1 MHVARLYYL
10 AFLIV
15 INESVTVLV
24 GEPIVVGE
32 DERVTIDCSEVIDPV
47 IAGGIPNPTIR
58 WLKDGAELT
67 SNGSAPNV
75 DISAD
80 RRRLIITDTLLAVGG
95 QVGNDGNYTCEVC
108 EDETVINCRNR
119 TTCIAVCG
127 E

>member
-1 MHVARLYYL
+1 M
-10 AFLIV
+10 
-15 INESVTVLV
+15 INESVTVFV

-32 DERVTIDCSEVIDPV
+32 DVRVTIDCSEVIDPV

-58 WLKDGAELT
+58 WIKDGAELT
-67 SNGSAPNV
+67 INGSAPNV

-95 QVGNDGNYTCEVC
+95 QVGNDGNYTCKVC
-108 EDETVINCRNR
+108 DDSTYVNCRNR
-119 TTCIAVCG
+119 TTCNAVCG

>member
-1 MHVARLYYL
+1 M
-10 AFLIV
+10 
-15 INESVTVLV
+15 INDSLVLFV
-24 GEPIVVGE
+24 GEPITVGE
-32 DERVTIDCSEVIDPV
+32 DVRVTIDCSEVIDPV

-58 WLKDGAELT
+58 WIKDGAELT
-67 SNGSAPNV
+67 VNGSAPNV

-108 EDETVINCRNR
+108 EDETDVNCRNR
-119 TTCIAVCG
+119 TTCNAVCG

>member
-1 MHVARLYYL
+1 M
-10 AFLIV
+10 
-15 INESVTVLV
+15 INDSVVLFV

-32 DERVTIDCSEVIDPV
+32 DVRVTIDCSEVIDPV

-58 WLKDGAELT
+58 WIKDGAELT
-67 SNGSAPNV
+67 VNGSAPNV

-95 QVGNDGNYTCEVC
+95 QVGNDGNYSCEVC
-108 EDETVINCRNR
+108 DDPTSLNCRIIHG
-119 TTCIAVCG
+119 CIAVCG